1 MKAINTRRSL
11 LFLALVTT
19 TADGQTP
26 LRTERIENSA
36 AVRGLIASAR
46 QTKEIAGDF
55 NTCVST
61 HLSYIEQ
68 NVPLRLSQALAT
80 ATANVETK
88 SEAKAISDSIY
99 RENRPYVENKIENA
113 EGFCAMKLAY
123 WFKGHRAFPPS
134 ALDLELGLAMIRN
147 TGVLGGRQTA
157 KQLESEL
164 EIDIDDFFRCQGRIN
179 HGGLSPIP
187 FSQLLRCAT
196 KNSAETVKKLSNAA
210 DLTDNSWNRAKSLLK
225 SDIPEYLAIGVFA
238 GYNASRMNRD
248 SWTILCEQSYGV
260 TKANCAT
267 AFRVDQSDTKL
278 LVDIQI
284 PEVDIQIP
292 VVDQQTRESSKF
304 SNFES
309 KFSGKGVGA
318 CAFVEK
324 GVEEIPGSPPARYP
338 DILLSAGVS
347 GEVRA
352 QFLVDTLGLV
362 DIKSFK
368 VIRSDHSLFS
378 SAVRE
383 ALSAMRFLP
392 AEECGIKKEQLVLKT
407 FSFNRVR

>member
-19 TADGQTP
+19 AADGQTP

-36 AVRGLIASAR
+36 AVRGLIAAAR

-55 NTCVST
+55 NTCVSK
-61 HLSYIEQ
+61 HLSYILEQ
-68 NVPLRLSQALAT
+68 VPVRVSQAKAA

-88 SEAKAISDSIY
+88 SEAKTISDSID
-99 RENRPYVENKIENA
+99 RVNRPYVENKTENA
-113 EGFCAMKLAY
+113 EGLCAMKLAY
-123 WFKGHRAFPPS
+123 WYKGYRDFPPS
-134 ALDLELGLAMIRN
+134 ALDLELGLAMIRQ
-147 TGVLGGRQTA
+147 TGALGGRQTA
-157 KQLESEL
+157 KQFESEL

-187 FSQLLRCAT
+187 LSQALRCAT
-196 KNSAETVKKLSNAA
+196 KNSAETVKKLSTAA

-225 SDIPEYLAIGVFA
+225 SDIPEYLGLGVFIA
-238 GYNASRMNRD
+238 YNASRMNRD

-278 LVDIQI
+278 LADIQI
-284 PEVDIQIP
+284 PEVDL
-292 VVDQQTRESSKF
+292 QTRESSKF
-304 SNFES
+304 LNFES

-318 CAFVEK
+318 CASVAK
-324 GVEEIPGSPPARYP
+324 GAEEIPGNPPARYP
-338 DILLSAGVS
+338 EILLSAGVE

-362 DIKSFK
+362 DMKSFK
-368 VIRSDHSLFS
+368 VIRSDHALFS

-392 AEECGIKKEQLVLKT
+392 AEECGIKKEQLVLKK
-407 FSFNRVR
+407 FSFNRAR